1 MDNKIKINKSL
12 NNILAQLDKIP
23 VVGVIGCQRVALMA
37 NEIEAIRE
45 CVNSPAV
52 KTEAPKV
59 KEADNDT
66 DNSDN
71 NRKG

>member
-1 MDNKIKINKSL
+1 MDNKLKINKSL
-12 NNILAQLDKIP
+12 NNILSQLDQIP
-23 VVGVIGCQRVALMA
+23 VVGVVNCQRVAIMA
-37 NEIEAIRE
+37 NEVNLIRE
-45 CVNSPAV
+45 YVNSTVPEN
-52 KTEAPKV
+52 KSPEI